1 MSGFTR
7 VNGDSQAVAV
17 YDYPVFVNG
26 LGASTSVGSVGAPI
40 QPAGP
45 VLEFIAGDI
54 GADPTAQFGTGG
66 AIEAVLKTVAQLFT
80 IHMYQFN
87 ATGAYKIAVYDNG
100 RSIATGFGATGTE
113 SLQTALQGLGTVN
126 GYDLS
131 AATAALGSLIG

>member
-26 LGASTSVGSVGAPI
+26 LGSTTSVGSVGAPI

-45 VLEFIAGDI
+45 VLEFITGDL
-54 GADPTAQFGTGG
+54 GGDPTAQFGTGG
-66 AIEAVLKTVAQLFT
+66 AIEAVLRTIQQLFT
-80 IHMYQFN
+80 VHMYQFN
-87 ATGAYKIAVYDNG
+87 ADGVYKVAVYDNG
-100 RSIATGFGATGTE
+100 RSIATGFGATGAD

-126 GYDLS
+126 GYSLA
-131 AATAALGSLIG
+131 AATAALGTLI